1 MKRKVKILL
10 GLAFVVFL
18 IFVVSTVMS
27 SNTQTVAGQVHR
39 DSVVE
44 KARFTPENSLDI
56 AMAMKIV
63 THDPPHMLNP
73 PMPGPPQLLY
83 PPSEEELRRLS
94 G

>member
-10 GLAFVVFL
+10 GLAVLVFL
-18 IFVVSTVMS
+18 VFVFSTVS
-27 SNTQTVAGQVHR
+27 SAQTVAGQVHR
-39 DSVVE
+39 DSIIE
-44 KARFTPENSLDI
+44 KSRFTPENSLDI
-56 AMAMKIV
+56 AMAMKLV

-73 PMPGPPQLLY
+73 PVEGPPQLLY

>member
-10 GLAFVVFL
+10 GIAAVVFL
-18 IFVVSTVMS
+18 AIVYSTMTS
-27 SNTQTVAGQVHR
+27 TQTVAGQVHR
-39 DSVVE
+39 DSIIE
-44 KARFTPENSLDI
+44 KSRFTPENSLDI
-56 AMAMKIV
+56 AMAMKLV

-73 PMPGPPQLLY
+73 PVEGPPQLLY

>member
-10 GLAFVVFL
+10 GIAVVVFL
-18 IFVVSTVMS
+18 IFVISTTS
-27 SNTQTVAGQVHR
+27 STQTVAGQVHR
-39 DSVVE
+39 DSVIE
-44 KARFTPENSLDI
+44 KSRFTPENSLDI
-56 AMAMKIV
+56 AMAMKLV

-73 PMPGPPQLLY
+73 PVEGPPLLLY

>member
-18 IFVVSTVMS
+18 VFVFSTVS
-27 SNTQTVAGQVHR
+27 STQTVAQQVHR

-44 KARFTPENSLDI
+44 KSRFTPENSLDI
-56 AMAMKIV
+56 AMAMKLV

-73 PMPGPPQLLY
+73 PMPGPAQLLY
-83 PPSEEELRRLS
+83 PPSEEDLRRLS

>member
-10 GLAFVVFL
+10 GVAVAVFL
-18 IFVVSTVMS
+18 LFIVSTATSM
-27 SNTQTVAGQVHR
+27 QTVEGQVHR
-39 DSVVE
+39 DSIIE
-44 KARFTPENSLDI
+44 KSRFTPENSLDI
-56 AMAMKIV
+56 AMAMKLV

-73 PMPGPPQLLY
+73 PVEGPPQLLY

>member
-18 IFVVSTVMS
+18 VFVFSTVS
-27 SNTQTVAGQVHR
+27 STQTVAQQVHR

-44 KARFTPENSLDI
+44 KSRFTPENSLDI
-56 AMAMKIV
+56 AMAMKLV

-83 PPSEEELRRLS
+83 PPSEEDLRRLS